1 MPDMKFLLRVV
12 ITAAAVWITTLLP
25 LDVSVEGG
33 ESGEVW
39 ARIGVFLIVGALI
52 TLLNAVV
59 RPIVNALTLP
69 LRILTLGLFG
79 LIVGWFMLW
88 LSAWITTTSLVPW
101 ATLEIGGFWKTLL
114 AAIVIGITTAILTAL
129 VPGAKRK

>member
-1 MPDMKFLLRVV
+1 MRFLIRVL
-12 ITAAAVWITTLLP
+12 ITALAVWLTTLLP
-25 LDVSVEGG
+25 LDVSVTGDGDEWWQRALLF
-33 ESGEVW
+33 V
-39 ARIGVFLIVGALI
+39 IVGTLI
-52 TLLNAVV
+52 TLLNLIV

-114 AAIVIGITTAILTAL
+114 AAVVIAIATAILSAIF
-129 VPGAKRK
+129 PGAKKRD

>member
-1 MPDMKFLLRVV
+1 MQFLIRVI
-12 ITAAAVWITTLLP
+12 ITSLAVWLTTLLP
-25 LDVSVEGG
+25 LDVSVVGG
-33 ESGEVW
+33 DDQWYERV
-39 ARIGVFLIVGALI
+39 GVFLLVGALI
-52 TLLNAVV
+52 VLLNMIV

-88 LSAWITTTSLVPW
+88 LSAWITSTSLIPW

-114 AAIVIGITTAILTAL
+114 AAVVIAIATAILTAIF
-129 VPGAKRK
+129 PGAKQRK